1 MKRYIKSSK
10 YSDEL
15 YGNDMIAELENMEVG
30 TPLLVNSGNG
40 KYIQALYAGV
50 GEIQYRTAFTFF
62 DGSGIAGSF
71 GLSAKYIR
79 ENPDTVSIVLNDN
92 DPNKVAELIRQMN
105 SNV

>member
-1 MKRYIKSSK
+1 MKRYIKSSE

-30 TPLLVNSGNG
+30 TPVLVNAGDGN
-40 KYIQALYAGV
+40 YIQTIYAGV
-50 GEIQYRTAFTFF
+50 KEIQYRTTFTFF
-62 DGSGIAGSF
+62 DGSGVSGSF

-79 ENPDTVSIVLNDN
+79 ENPDNVSMILNDN
-92 DPNKVAELIRQMN
+92 DPNKVAALIRQMN